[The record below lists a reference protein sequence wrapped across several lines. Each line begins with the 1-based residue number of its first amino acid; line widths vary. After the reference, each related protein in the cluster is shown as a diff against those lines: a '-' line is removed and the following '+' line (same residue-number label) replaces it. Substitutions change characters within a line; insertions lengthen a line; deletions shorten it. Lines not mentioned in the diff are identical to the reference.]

1 MKILLLML
9 SLTLG
14 AYGMDQATAI
24 RHARTIADTL
34 NGKVWGISDTG
45 SMLPTLTPSSVVVV
59 APVAYDEI
67 KVGDIITFTRP
78 IDDATVAH
86 RVIKIDRYGRIWTQG
101 DSAERNDGVLTPD
114 RLNGRVVAILHTQ

>member
-1 MKILLLML
+1 ML

-14 AYGMDQATAI
+14 AYGMDQATAV
-24 RHARTIADTL
+24 RHAQAIAAAL

-45 SMLPTLTPSSVVVV
+45 SMLPTLTPSSIVVV
-59 APVAYDEI
+59 APVAYDDV
-67 KVGDIITFTRP
+67 KVGDIVTFTRP

-86 RVIKIDRYGRIWTQG
+86 RVIRIDRFGRIWTKG

-114 RLNGRVVAILHTQ
+114 RLRGRVVAILHTQ